1 MSDVLMPQM
10 GESIVEGTITKW
22 LKKVGESVQKD
33 EPLLEISTDKV
44 DSEVPSPI
52 SGVIEE
58 ILADEGA
65 TVEINTVIA
74 RVAEGGAAAPKAEAK
89 AEAPKQE
96 AAKEAPKQ
104 EEAPAAA
111 ESKPAAA
118 ASTSSA
124 PATVRSSPLVRRIA
138 REHGVDLMQVP
149 GSGPGGRITK
159 KDIEA
164 YLAAG
169 PKAAAEP
176 PPPAARPVAG
186 PVSTPSP
193 ADGAAAP
200 AAAAPASAFPPAPEA
215 RFGDYYVEPLSTMRK
230 RIAEHMVRSM
240 LNTSPHVALVHQI
253 DCSAIVKA
261 RAAAKDKFLEQNG
274 VKLTY
279 MPFFMKAITAA
290 LKEYP
295 LLNASLDGEDV
306 VYHRDINL
314 GIAVALDW
322 GLVVPVVKG
331 ADNLSIVGLQK
342 AVTDVAERSR
352 KKQLKPDDLTGSTF
366 SISNFGGFGSVL
378 GTSAINQ
385 PNSAIMGLGALQ
397 KAPVVVGDAI
407 AVRTICYAT
416 INIDHRVVDGA
427 VAAQFME
434 HVRNTLENWSE
445 SVL

>member
-22 LKKVGESVQKD
+22 LKKVGESIQQD

-52 SGVIEE
+52 SGVIDE
-58 ILADEGA
+58 ILAEEGA

-74 RVAEGGAAAPKAEAK
+74 RISEGGGAVKSAEAPKAE
-89 AEAPKQE
+89 EPK
-96 AAKEAPKQ
+96 KEAPKPDKPA
-104 EEAPAAA
+104 EEAPAA
-111 ESKPAAA
+111 EEPKPAAA
-118 ASTSSA
+118 ASSA
-124 PATVRSSPLVRRIA
+124 PGTVRSSPLVRRIA
-138 REHGVDLMQVP
+138 REQGVDLMEVP
-149 GSGPGGRITK
+149 GTGPGGRITK

-164 YLAAG
+164 FLAEG
-169 PKAAAEP
+169 PKKTAAAP
-176 PPPAARPVAG
+176 PPPAARPVSG
-186 PVSTPSP
+186 PVSVP
-193 ADGAAAP
+193 ASGAAP
-200 AAAAPASAFPPAPEA
+200 APAAPASAFPPAPEA

-230 RIAEHMVRSM
+230 RIAEHMVRSV
-240 LNTSPHVALVHQI
+240 LETSPHVALVHQI
-253 DCSAIVKA
+253 DCTAIVQA

-279 MPFFMKAITAA
+279 MPFFMKAVAAA
-290 LKEYP
+290 LKEFP
-295 LLNASLDGEDV
+295 LVNASLDGEDV
-306 VYHRDINL
+306 VFHRDVNL

-331 ADNLSIVGLQK
+331 ADSLSVVGLQK
-342 AVTDVAERSR
+342 AVTDVAERAR
-352 KKQLKPDDLTGSTF
+352 KKQLKPDDLSGSTF

-385 PNSAIMGLGALQ
+385 PNAAILGLGALQ
-397 KAPVVVGDAI
+397 KAAVVVGDAI
-407 AVRTICYAT
+407 AIRTICYAT

-434 HVRNTLENWSE
+434 HIRGTLESWSE

>member
-22 LKKVGESVQKD
+22 LKKVGETIEQD

-44 DSEVPSPI
+44 DSEVPSPV
-52 SGVIEE
+52 SGTIDE
-58 ILADEGA
+58 ILAEEGS

-74 RVAEGGAAAPKAEAK
+74 RVSEGGGSAKSAEEPKEEDAEK
-89 AEAPKQE
+89 EERKPEAPKEEPEQD
-96 AAKEAPKQ
+96 APPKEAP
-104 EEAPAAA
+104 
-111 ESKPAAA
+111 KPAAA
-118 ASTSSA
+118 ASSG
-124 PATVRSSPLVRRIA
+124 TVRSSPLVRRIA
-138 REHGVDLMQVP
+138 RENNVDLTQVP
-149 GSGPGGRITK
+149 ASGPGGRITK

-164 YLAAG
+164 FLAEG
-169 PKAAAEP
+169 PKAAPA
-176 PPPAARPVAG
+176 PAAAAP
-186 PVSTPSP
+186 P
-193 ADGAAAP
+193 AAAP
-200 AAAAPASAFPPAPEA
+200 AAAPSAQAPAPGTPFPPAPEA

-230 RIAEHMVRSM
+230 RIAEHMVRSV

-253 DCSAIVKA
+253 DCTAIVKA
-261 RAAAKDKFLEQNG
+261 RAAVKEKFLEQNG

-279 MPFFMKAITAA
+279 MPFFMKAVAAA

-306 VYHRDINL
+306 VYHRDVNL

-331 ADNLSIVGLQK
+331 ADSLSIVGLQK

-385 PNSAIMGLGALQ
+385 PNAAILGLGALH
-397 KAPVVVGDAI
+397 KAAVVVDDAI
-407 AVRTICYAT
+407 AVRTICYQT

-427 VAAQFME
+427 VAAQFCE
-434 HVRNTLENWSE
+434 HIKATLENWSE
-445 SVL
+445 NVL

>member
-22 LKKVGESVQKD
+22 LKKVGETIEQD

-44 DSEVPSPI
+44 DSEVPSPV
-52 SGVIEE
+52 SGTIEE

-74 RVAEGGAAAPKAEAK
+74 RVSEGGGSAK
-89 AEAPKQE
+89 SAEAPKEDDSKKDEPKQE
-96 AAKEAPKQ
+96 APKEEPKQEAPAKEAPK
-104 EEAPAAA
+104 
-111 ESKPAAA
+111 SAAA
-118 ASTSSA
+118 ASSG
-124 PATVRSSPLVRRIA
+124 TVRSSPLVRRIA
-138 REHGVDLMQVP
+138 RENNVDLTQVP
-149 GSGPGGRITK
+149 ASGPGGRITK

-164 YLAAG
+164 YLAAA
-169 PKAAAEP
+169 PKQAASAS
-176 PPPAARPVAG
+176 PAARP
-186 PVSTPSP
+186 
-193 ADGAAAP
+193 AAP
-200 AAAAPASAFPPAPEA
+200 SGVAAAATAAFNAFPGAPES

-230 RIAEHMVRSM
+230 RIAEHMVRSV

-253 DCSAIVKA
+253 DCAAIVKA
-261 RAAAKDKFLEQNG
+261 RAAVKEKFLEQNG

-279 MPFFMKAITAA
+279 MPFFMKAAAAA
-290 LKEYP
+290 LKEFP
-295 LLNASLDGEDV
+295 LVNASLDGEDV
-306 VYHRDINL
+306 VYHRDVNL

-331 ADNLSIVGLQK
+331 ADGLSVVGLQK

-366 SISNFGGFGSVL
+366 SISNFGGFGSIV

-385 PNSAIMGLGALQ
+385 PNAAILGLGALH

-407 AVRTICYAT
+407 AIRTICYAT

-427 VAAQFME
+427 VAAQFCE
-434 HVRNTLENWSE
+434 HMKATLENWSE